1 MTDKIELEVTE
12 EQAEKLVEQMQ
23 EELERMV
30 NTLNSFR
37 SNNLTDTEAYK
48 QLEVEKEQ
56 LERDID
62 GVQEQIDEQEE
73 DGLGELFG

>member
-1 MTDKIELEVTE
+1 MTELIEVELTE
-12 EQAEKLVEQMQ
+12 EQADKLVEQME

-62 GVQEQIDEQEE
+62 GVQEQIDEQGE
-73 DGLGELFG
+73 DGLENLFG